1 MVGVFTL
8 QKLANITNQ
17 GFSFCFLRF
26 NFLVTSSGRLKK
38 KKVRYEP
45 EDNASIFLLILEM
58 VEKPFYKNP
67 KCSLLQ
73 KVKTFYS
80 EKLL

>member
-26 NFLVTSSGRLKK
+26 NFLVTSSERLK

-45 EDNASIFLLILEM
+45 EDNVSIFLLILEM
-58 VEKPFYKNP
+58 VEKTFYKNP
-67 KCSLLQ
+67 KYSLLQ
-73 KVKTFYS
+73 KVKTFNA